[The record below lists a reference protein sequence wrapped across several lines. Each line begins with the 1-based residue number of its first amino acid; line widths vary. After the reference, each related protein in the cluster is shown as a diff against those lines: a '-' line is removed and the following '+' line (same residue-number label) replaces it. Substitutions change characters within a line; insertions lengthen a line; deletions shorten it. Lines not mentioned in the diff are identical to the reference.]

1 VATATIAGCR
11 CTTRPPPP
19 RPPRPSSLVAA
30 IRIDE
35 EQYPTVAE
43 FTVRLAEDHAK
54 AGSNPLDPVRPEDVA
69 CGNAQGP
76 PWHP

>member
-1 VATATIAGCR
+1 MATATIAGCR

-30 IRIDE
+30 IRNE

-43 FTVRLAEDHAK
+43 FTLRLAEDHAK
-54 AGSNPLDPVRPEDVA
+54 PEFTHCLADLLDRLA
-69 CGNAQGP
+69 N
-76 PWHP
+76 HPGATPDI